1 MHFTSVESDTY
12 DVLEEGRQL
21 IKDTR
26 FDRAHG
32 EYFYERIEV
41 TVKRIT
47 TIKEDIKREH
57 QRYAPCSLLLKS
69 QICITRVVTICDNT
83 IFVSS
88 SIVFLL

>member
-1 MHFTSVESDTY
+1 M
-12 DVLEEGRQL
+12 

-41 TVKRIT
+41 TVIRIT
-47 TIKEDIKREH
+47 NIKEDIKREH

-83 IFVSS
+83 IV
-88 SIVFLL
+88 VP